1 MISFAFVNSDGI
13 PTAGGSLPN
22 LPEGAIPLTAPF
34 TTLDLTRI
42 RWRKGSWEERD
53 DIAPPGPPTE
63 SELVAEA
70 VARLAFARTS
80 ATARVN
86 ATVGDLRRRFY
97 TDIPGQDALYLEK
110 RAEAVAYVEASLG
123 PAGEPA
129 TLDAFPFMVG
139 EVGVT
144 APTAWQLAQL
154 WLHLSDQF
162 RAIGVATEQ
171 IRIRATLGIA
181 GAADEEAIAQIESEF
196 TQALTGLPI

>member
-1 MISFAFVNSDGI
+1 MIAFAFVDADGI
-13 PTAGGSLPN
+13 PTGGGSLPN
-22 LPEGAIPLTAPF
+22 LPDGAIELDAPF
-34 TTLDLTRI
+34 GTLDLPRI
-42 RWRKGSWEERD
+42 RWRNGAWEERD
-53 DIAPPGPPTE
+53 DLSPPAPPTE
-63 SELVAEA
+63 AELA
-70 VARLAFARTS
+70 ARAADRLDFAKRQ
-80 ATARVN
+80 ATAAVNTRV
-86 ATVGDLRRRFY
+86 ADLRRRFY

-129 TLDAFPFMVG
+129 TLDAFPFMAG

-162 RAIGVATEQ
+162 RAVGVVTEQ

-181 GAADEEAIAQIESEF
+181 GAADEEAITQIEAEF